1 MAYSTLAENRD
12 ETQLEQLD
20 IEIGMID
27 DPAEEAVRELRKHQ
41 EVMGMHFDNPDAPV
55 AADPNSLADLPD
67 EYLR

>member
-1 MAYSTLAENRD
+1 M
-12 ETQLEQLD
+12 EQLD

-27 DPAEEAVRELRKHQ
+27 DPAEEAVRELRRHQ
-41 EVMGMHFDNPDAPV
+41 EVMGIHFDNPDAPV